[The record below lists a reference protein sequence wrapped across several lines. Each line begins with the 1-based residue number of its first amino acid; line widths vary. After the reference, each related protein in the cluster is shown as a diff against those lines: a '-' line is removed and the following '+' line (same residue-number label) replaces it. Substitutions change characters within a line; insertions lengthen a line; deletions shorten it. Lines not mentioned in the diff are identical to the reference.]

1 MIVLNP
7 NDTSHSF
14 DIIPRYYPT
23 DYINVFLYNEETKFT
38 SVVNTYSILNG
49 IMTITFNYTFIEG
62 AKYQIKIE
70 DANGVVYRD
79 KMFIT
84 SQNTQEFKA
93 TKDHYYYE

>member
-38 SVVNTYSILNG
+38 LVVNTYSILNG

-70 DANGVVYRD
+70 DVNGVVYRD